1 MPSLIKT
8 LQHFRDARRIKRMK
22 HAIPNNKAVYHAW
35 LQLERYPRSYRDQ
48 PLEIELG
55 ETTLHGQN
63 WEELSYLFTEVFI
76 NNDYFTRSRI
86 TGPYI
91 IDCGANIGM
100 ATVYFKLLYPN
111 AKIQAFEP
119 NPYCFDVLGQ
129 NVKENDLDD
138 VTLVKA
144 GCSNQAGRTTF
155 HVNPGFS
162 PMSSM
167 DSTRNKDAEAIEVEL
182 VKLSDHIN
190 RPVDI
195 LKMDIEGGEWDVMDD
210 LVTSGKIDLVDRMF
224 IEYHH
229 RIGSPEVRFGRFLRI
244 IEEAGYT
251 YSLTTN
257 MNLDRRFTGV
267 FQDVMIYAV
276 KMDKVD
282 PKD

>member
-8 LQHFRDARRIKRMK
+8 LQRMRDARRIKRMK
-22 HAIPNNKAVYHAW
+22 HAVPNNKAVYHAW
-35 LQLERYPRSYRDQ
+35 LQLQRHPETYRDQ

-63 WEELSYLFTEVFI
+63 WEELSYLFQEVFI
-76 NNDYFTRSRI
+76 NNDYYTRSRI
-86 TGPYI
+86 EDPFI
-91 IDCGANIGM
+91 VDCGANIGM
-100 ATVYFKLLYPN
+100 ATVYFKLLFPD
-111 AKIQAFEP
+111 AKILSFEP
-119 NPYCFDVLGQ
+119 NPYCFDVLKQ
-129 NVKENDLDD
+129 NVKENDLDN
-138 VTLVKA
+138 VSLIKA
-144 GCSNQAGRTTF
+144 GCGKKEGKVTF
-155 HVNPGFS
+155 HINPGFS

-167 DSTRNKDAEAIEVEL
+167 DGSRNPEAEAVDVDI

-195 LKMDIEGGEWDVMDD
+195 FKMDIEGGEWDVMDD
-210 LVTSGKIDLVDRMF
+210 LVSTEKIKLIDRMF

-229 RIGSPEVRFGRFLRI
+229 RIGTPEVKLGRFLQI
-244 IEEAGYT
+244 IEDAGYT
-251 YSLTTN
+251 YSLTTH
-257 MNLDRRFTGV
+257 MKPERRFTGV